1 MENVTEHTQETPN
14 TKTTVSVYRETG
26 EVFYTFCRR
35 VDAFWQIVKVAK
47 FQPADPDTFAAA
59 LLGKVAA

>member
-1 MENVTEHTQETPN
+1 MGNVTEHTQETPN

-35 VDAFWQIVKVAK
+35 VGAFWKVVKHTK
-47 FQPADPDTFAAA
+47 FQPADPEHFAAV
-59 LLGKVAA
+59 LLGKVA